1 MSLDLIGLTLGVSFA
16 SGLNL
21 YATVATLGLLDR
33 FHVVAL
39 PPHLTPIAHPVVI
52 GIAIF
57 LYVIEFFADKIP
69 ILDSVWDM
77 VHTFIRPPAAALLA
91 FAAVA
96 GVPEPWRIGAALLAG
111 GIALTSHGTK
121 AATRAAVNTSPEP
134 ISNSVLSVIEDAI
147 AIVLSW
153 ISVMFPVIAIVVVL
167 ALLIVSIW
175 LLVKVFHLLRRV
187 FTGAV
192 GVGSATGSAPGP
204 APGPA
209 PPA

>member
-1 MSLDLIGLTLGVSFA
+1 MSIDLIGLTLGVSFA
-16 SGLNL
+16 SGLNV
-21 YATVATLGLLDR
+21 YATVATLGLLQR
-33 FHVVAL
+33 FHVIAL
-39 PPHLTPIAHPVVI
+39 PHGLASLDHPVVI
-52 GIAIF
+52 GLALF

-69 ILDSVWDM
+69 FLDSVWDM

-134 ISNSVLSVIEDAI
+134 VSNSLLSVAEDAI
-147 AIVLSW
+147 AIVVSW
-153 ISVMFPVIAIVVVL
+153 ISAMFPVIAIVVVSM
-167 ALLIVSIW
+167 LLIVSVWI
-175 LLVKVFHLLRRV
+175 LVRLYHLLHRV

-192 GVGSATGSAPGP
+192 GVGP
-204 APGPA
+204 APRP
-209 PPA
+209 